1 MPGQI
6 LDCLWIHASMDQ
18 AGNIGVTQLM
28 GCYLEIQTV
37 DNIFP
42 VHAFLTGLRLE
53 LLLETATISSF
64 HGLSVVAQS

>member
-1 MPGQI
+1 MTSQI
-6 LDCLWIHASMDQ
+6 LDRLRIDSCIDQ
-18 AGNIGVTQLM
+18 VGNIGVTQLM

-64 HGLSVVAQS
+64 HGLSVVTQS